1 MTIAEACLRLADE
14 LPVSLAESLI
24 IQLRGNAAPVMPSP
38 GYQARVDDFLRRW
51 SEKRRDLAAML
62 EVSLAA
68 NRLAPTTE
76 LVWTGPATAA
86 VPLRRTEQV
95 LFDLIRHAEDR
106 LTLTSFGVFHIP
118 RLIDELE
125 SAIEKGVSVRLV
137 LGDRETHSDQEIE
150 RQRLHLGSLVT
161 KRALI
166 LQWPVAR
173 RPRDEQGRTGL
184 MHVKAAVAD
193 SSIAFLTSANLTEA
207 ALERNM
213 ELGLLIRGGR
223 VPGSIDSLMN
233 SLIESGELGPL

>member
-14 LPVSLAESLI
+14 LPVSLVESLI

-62 EVSLAA
+62 EVALAA

-76 LVWTGPATAA
+76 LVWTGPTTAT

-95 LFDLIRHAEDR
+95 LFDLIRHAEAR

-137 LGDRETHSDQEIE
+137 LGDREMHSDQEIE

-173 RPRDEQGRTGL
+173 RPRDEQGRSGL

-193 SSIAFLTSANLTEA
+193 SSVAFLTSANLTEA

-223 VPGSIDSLMN
+223 VPGSIDILMN
-233 SLIESGELGPL
+233 SLIETGELSPL